1 MNNVSVTCFK
11 DLRHCTNTVFR
22 DHEFTFVSL
31 LVPLPAPSHTRPH
44 PPAPARTR
52 QHPPAP
58 AAAHLH
64 PPHISGSPPCSSW
77 DAAGNKGSVWGV
89 GGGVGVVCVCRQGCV
104 SAGVCVGVW
113 GCWRVGGW
121 WWCGKSVSVMV
132 SSKNTSIHFFHSFI

>member
-44 PPAPARTR
+44 PSAPARTR

-58 AAAHLH
+58 AAYFWLPALQQL
-64 PPHISGSPPCSSW
+64 GCCREQ
-77 DAAGNKGSVWGV
+77 GECVGC
-89 GGGVGVVCVCRQGCV
+89 GGGCRRGVCV
-104 SAGVCVGVW
+104 SAGVCVGRSVCGCVGVLACRGVVVVW
-113 GCWRVGGW
+113 
-121 WWCGKSVSVMV
+121 
-132 SSKNTSIHFFHSFI
+132 

>member
-64 PPHISGSPPCSSW
+64 PPHISGAPPCSSW

-89 GGGVGVVCVCRQGCV
+89 GGGVSAWCVCVGRGVCRQECV
-104 SAGVCVGVW
+104 WVCGGVGVS
-113 GCWRVGGW
+113 GG
-121 WWCGKSVSVMV
+121 GGGVVKVSV
-132 SSKNTSIHFFHSFI
+132 